1 MAVKGL
7 KHFTYVYQN
16 SVKHIYTQME
26 KKERKRRRKNYY
38 NIMQNKDN
46 VEQKCAHKIVNI

>member
-46 VEQKCAHKIVNI
+46 VEQKCAQKNS